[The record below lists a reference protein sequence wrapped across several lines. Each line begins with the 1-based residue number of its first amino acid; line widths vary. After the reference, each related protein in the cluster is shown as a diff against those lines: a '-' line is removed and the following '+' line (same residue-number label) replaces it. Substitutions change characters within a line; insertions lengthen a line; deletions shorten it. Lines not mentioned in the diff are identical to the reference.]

1 MKQGDF
7 VEKQNFLCMNACEVD
22 NPIQNNQKIFVGDGA
37 LDVPIGS
44 EIGARNRGARAPPP
58 TM

>member
-1 MKQGDF
+1 M
-7 VEKQNFLCMNACEVD
+7 EKQNFLCMNACEVD